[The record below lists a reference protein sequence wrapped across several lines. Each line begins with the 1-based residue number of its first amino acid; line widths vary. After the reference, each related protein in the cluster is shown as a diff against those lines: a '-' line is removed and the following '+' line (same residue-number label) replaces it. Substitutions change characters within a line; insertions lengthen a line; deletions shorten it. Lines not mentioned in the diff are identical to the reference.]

1 MAATA
6 PTSPRADS
14 IAGVRR
20 RAAAVH
26 FPRVT
31 VLRTAALELALW
43 ISVYGLYLLVRGIS
57 IADADEALANARGL
71 IEAERSLGLFH
82 EERLQDALAPLHQVL
97 SAYYMLGFAPLL
109 VGVLVWLLLR
119 HPDAYR
125 ELRTV
130 LLLSLVFASMAYVML
145 PTAPPRLVPGLG
157 IADTVG
163 LSVRGEEG
171 SFSGIRF
178 NPYAAMPS
186 MHVGWSV
193 LIGLFAF
200 RMAPARS
207 VRIFFAAHPAVMAI
221 AVTATGNH
229 FFLDSLVGAGL
240 ALATLGLWR
249 VRHVP
254 RRPRLPCP
262 QPCPG

>member
-14 IAGVRR
+14 HAGVRR
-20 RAAAVH
+20 RFAAIH
-26 FPRVT
+26 FPRLA
-31 VLRTAALELALW
+31 VLRTALELALW

-57 IADADEALANARGL
+57 TAGADEALANARRL

-82 EERLQDALAPLHQVL
+82 EERLQDALAPLHPVL

-109 VGVLVWLLLR
+109 VGVLVWLLVR
-119 HPDAYR
+119 HPAAYR
-125 ELRTV
+125 ELRIV

-163 LSVRGEEG
+163 LSARGEDG

-186 MHVGWSV
+186 MHVGWSL

-200 RMAPARS
+200 RMARARS
-207 VRIFFAAHPAVMAI
+207 VQMFFAAHPLLMAI

-229 FFLDSLVGAGL
+229 FFLDSLVGAAV
-240 ALATLGLWR
+240 ALATLALWR
-249 VRHVP
+249 LRHVSG
-254 RRPRLPCP
+254 RTRQPCP

>member
-1 MAATA
+1 M
-6 PTSPRADS
+6 
-14 IAGVRR
+14 
-20 RAAAVH
+20 
-26 FPRVT
+26 
-31 VLRTAALELALW
+31 LRTAALELALW
-43 ISVYGLYLLVRGIS
+43 ISVYGMYLLVRGIS
-57 IADADEALANARGL
+57 IAGADEALANARGL
-71 IEAERSLGLFH
+71 IEAERYLGLFH

-109 VGVLVWLLLR
+109 VSVLVLLLVR

-130 LLLSLVFASMAYVML
+130 LLLSLVLASIAYVML

-157 IADTVG
+157 IVDTVG

-186 MHVGWSV
+186 MHVGWSLLV
-193 LIGLFAF
+193 ALFAF
-200 RMAPARS
+200 RMARARS
-207 VRIFFAAHPAVMAI
+207 VQILIAAHPVVMAI

-229 FFLDSLVGAGL
+229 FFLDSLVGAAL
-240 ALATLGLWR
+240 ALATLVVWR
-249 VRHVP
+249 MKHIP
-254 RRPRLPCP
+254 RRTRLPCP

>member
-14 IAGVRR
+14 HAGVRR
-20 RAAAVH
+20 RFAAIH
-26 FPRVT
+26 FPRLA
-31 VLRTAALELALW
+31 VLRTALELALW

-57 IADADEALANARGL
+57 TAGADEALANARRL

-82 EERLQDALAPLHQVL
+82 EERLQDALAPLHPVL

-109 VGVLVWLLLR
+109 VGVLVWLLVR
-119 HPDAYR
+119 HPAAYR

-163 LSVRGEEG
+163 LSARGEDG

-186 MHVGWSV
+186 MHVGWSL
-193 LIGLFAF
+193 LIG
-200 RMAPARS
+200 
-207 VRIFFAAHPAVMAI
+207 FFAAHPLLMAI

-229 FFLDSLVGAGL
+229 FFLDSLVGAAV
-240 ALATLGLWR
+240 ALATLALWR
-249 VRHVP
+249 LRHVSG
-254 RRPRLPCP
+254 RTRQPCP

>member
-14 IAGVRR
+14 HAGVRR
-20 RAAAVH
+20 RFAAIH
-26 FPRVT
+26 FPRLA
-31 VLRTAALELALW
+31 VLRTALELALW

-57 IADADEALANARGL
+57 TAGADEALANARRL

-82 EERLQDALAPLHQVL
+82 EERLQDALAPLHPVL

-109 VGVLVWLLLR
+109 VGVLVWLLVR
-119 HPDAYR
+119 HPAAYR

-163 LSVRGEEG
+163 LSARGEDG

-186 MHVGWSV
+186 MHVGWSLLV
-193 LIGLFAF
+193 GLFAF
-200 RMAPARS
+200 RMARARS
-207 VRIFFAAHPAVMAI
+207 VQMFFAAHPLLMAI

-229 FFLDSLVGAGL
+229 FFLDSLVGAAV
-240 ALATLGLWR
+240 ALATLALWR
-249 VRHVP
+249 LRHVSG
-254 RRPRLPCP
+254 RTRQPCP